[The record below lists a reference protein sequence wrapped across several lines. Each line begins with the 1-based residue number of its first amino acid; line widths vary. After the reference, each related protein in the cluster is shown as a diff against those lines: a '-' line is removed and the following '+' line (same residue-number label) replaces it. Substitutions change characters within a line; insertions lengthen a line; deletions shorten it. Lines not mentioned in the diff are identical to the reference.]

1 MSDREMIE
9 ETKKDVPDQMEP
21 VIPEIPAEKSG
32 KEPEVEAAEAAS
44 TEPEVEAAESASTEP
59 EVEAAEAASTEP
71 EVEAAES
78 ASTEPE
84 VEAAEAD
91 STEPEAKAA
100 EADSTELEAKAAD
113 ADGAEPEAKA
123 AEADIT
129 EPEAEAAEADST
141 EPEAKAAEADSA
153 ESETEGQR
161 SRSAGRRSGNR
172 REKQQPAR
180 PKKEHQASQRENI
193 LRLREIKKKKAAMP
207 YMKILAA
214 GGAAVAVVAVV
225 AVAGTVIGNHRDT
238 FSRGMKVETAAAS
251 LETTEAASES
261 TGERNIVLET
271 TLSAE
276 EIASKEY
283 EKTVQSIVDSYA
295 NLGIAEVSGYLNVRK
310 TPESFGEVIGK
321 LPKGG
326 ACEILDTST
335 DGWYKI
341 SSGGVTGYVSS
352 QYVYTG
358 DEAKKLAAENVAE
371 RAVIDADK
379 LNVRSEPKADANVV
393 EQVFKNERYDIRG
406 QQDGW
411 IQISSGYISADYVT
425 VKYALDEAI
434 KQDMRQTVLS
444 LYDNLGVSNVSNYLN
459 VRDNPDEKKGKIIAK
474 LPSNAGCDILDT
486 STSGWYKIRSGNIT
500 GYVKS
505 EYILTGQQAK
515 DKALQVAKLMAIS
528 NTDGVN
534 VRTEPNTNS
543 SIYTQI
549 SNSERFLVADQQDG
563 WVKIEIDDQDAYLSS
578 DYVDVKYGLEEA
590 IKYTPV
596 VEVADTSSKNDSK
609 NSSKNN
615 TKNNS
620 GKKNSGKKNSANDGA
635 AGSKSGSVSS
645 KRAQIANYAV
655 QFVGNRYVYGGTSL
669 TNGTDCSG
677 FTMSVMAKFGVSLPH
692 NSGAQSGSGKSI
704 TSSQMRPGD
713 LVFYS
718 GSGGINHVALYIGN
732 GQVCHAS
739 NARSGIKIST
749 WNYRTPAKI
758 VNVLGD

>member
-1 MSDREMIE
+1 MIE

-21 VIPEIPAEKSG
+21 AIPEIPAEKSE
-32 KEPEVEAAEAAS
+32 KEPEIEAAEADS
-44 TEPEVEAAESASTEP
+44 TEPEAKAAEADSTEP
-59 EVEAAEAASTEP
+59 ETKAADADGAEP
-71 EVEAAES
+71 EAK
-78 ASTEPE
+78 
-84 VEAAEAD
+84 AAEAD

-123 AEADIT
+123 AEADST

-225 AVAGTVIGNHRDT
+225 AVAGTVIGDHRDT

-444 LYDNLGVSNVSNYLN
+444 LYDNLGVSNVFNYLN

>member
-1 MSDREMIE
+1 MME
-9 ETKKDVPDQMEP
+9 ETKKEDPVSVENAAQEDQITEVPADETVGQNAEQPSGGNTAEQSPQMQ
-21 VIPEIPAEKSG
+21 
-32 KEPEVEAAEAAS
+32 
-44 TEPEVEAAESASTEP
+44 TESVPQ
-59 EVEAAEAASTEP
+59 
-71 EVEAAES
+71 
-78 ASTEPE
+78 
-84 VEAAEAD
+84 EAD
-91 STEPEAKAA
+91 QQPDDTAA
-100 EADSTELEAKAAD
+100 QGQE
-113 ADGAEPEAKA
+113 AEPENEKSETLGADQA
-123 AEADIT
+123 ETAEAEH
-129 EPEAEAAEADST
+129 EPVHRT
-141 EPEAKAAEADSA
+141 R
-153 ESETEGQR
+153 SERSSGTHR
-161 SRSAGRRSGNR
+161 SR
-172 REKQQPAR
+172 QPER
-180 PKKEHQASQRENI
+180 PKKDHQASQRDNI

-214 GGAAVAVVAVV
+214 GGTAVAIVAVV
-225 AVAGTVIGNHRDT
+225 AVAGTMIKNHTDA
-238 FSRGMKVETAAAS
+238 FGGIKVDTAAAS

-261 TGERNIVLET
+261 GEEKNIVLET

-276 EIASKEY
+276 EIESKEF

-310 TPESFGEVIGK
+310 TPESFGEVVGK

-335 DGWYKI
+335 EGWYKI

-379 LNVRSEPKADANVV
+379 LNVRSEPKADADVV
-393 EQVFKNERYDIRG
+393 DQVFKNERYDIKS

-411 IQISSGYISADYVT
+411 IQVSDGYISADYVT

-459 VRDNPDEKKGKIIAK
+459 VRDNPDETKGKIIAK

-486 STSGWYKIRSGNIT
+486 STAGWLKIRSGNIT

-596 VEVADTSSKNDSK
+596 VEVADTSNSKS
-609 NSSKNN
+609 N
-615 TKNNS
+615 TKNSTGKSSSSSKSS
-620 GKKNSGKKNSANDGA
+620 GKKSSANDGA

-692 NSGAQSGSGKSI
+692 NSGSQAGSGKSI

-739 NARSGIKIST
+739 NAKSGIKIST

>member
-1 MSDREMIE
+1 MSDREMME
-9 ETKKDVPDQMEP
+9 ETKKEDPVSVENAAQEDQITEVPADETVGQNAEQPSGGNTAEQSPQMQ
-21 VIPEIPAEKSG
+21 
-32 KEPEVEAAEAAS
+32 
-44 TEPEVEAAESASTEP
+44 TESVPQ
-59 EVEAAEAASTEP
+59 
-71 EVEAAES
+71 
-78 ASTEPE
+78 
-84 VEAAEAD
+84 EAD
-91 STEPEAKAA
+91 QQPDDTAA
-100 EADSTELEAKAAD
+100 QGQE
-113 ADGAEPEAKA
+113 AEPENEKSETLGADQA
-123 AEADIT
+123 ETAEAEH
-129 EPEAEAAEADST
+129 EPVHRT
-141 EPEAKAAEADSA
+141 R
-153 ESETEGQR
+153 SERSSGTHR
-161 SRSAGRRSGNR
+161 SR
-172 REKQQPAR
+172 QPER
-180 PKKEHQASQRENI
+180 PKKDHQASQRDNI

-214 GGAAVAVVAVV
+214 GGTAVAIVAVV
-225 AVAGTVIGNHRDT
+225 AVAGTMIKNHKDA
-238 FSRGMKVETAAAS
+238 FGGMKVETAAAS

-261 TGERNIVLET
+261 GEEKNIVLET

-276 EIASKEY
+276 EIESKEF

-310 TPESFGEVIGK
+310 TPESFGEVVGK

-335 DGWYKI
+335 EGWYKI

-379 LNVRSEPKADANVV
+379 LNVRSEPKADADVV
-393 EQVFKNERYDIRG
+393 DQVFKNERYDIKS

-411 IQISSGYISADYVT
+411 IQVSDGYISADYVT

-459 VRDNPDEKKGKIIAK
+459 VRDNPDETKGKIIAK

-486 STSGWYKIRSGNIT
+486 STAGWLKIRSGNIT

-596 VEVADTSSKNDSK
+596 VEVADTSNSKS
-609 NSSKNN
+609 N
-615 TKNNS
+615 TKNSTGKSSSSSKSS
-620 GKKNSGKKNSANDGA
+620 GKKSSANDGA

-692 NSGAQSGSGKSI
+692 NSGSQAGSGKSI

-739 NARSGIKIST
+739 NAKSGIKIST

>member
-1 MSDREMIE
+1 MME
-9 ETKKDVPDQMEP
+9 ETEKEDPVSVENAAQEDQITEVPADETVGQNAEQPSGGNTAEQSPQMQ
-21 VIPEIPAEKSG
+21 
-32 KEPEVEAAEAAS
+32 
-44 TEPEVEAAESASTEP
+44 TESVPQ
-59 EVEAAEAASTEP
+59 
-71 EVEAAES
+71 
-78 ASTEPE
+78 
-84 VEAAEAD
+84 EAD
-91 STEPEAKAA
+91 QQPDDTAA
-100 EADSTELEAKAAD
+100 QGQE
-113 ADGAEPEAKA
+113 AEPENEKSETLGADQA
-123 AEADIT
+123 ETAEAEH
-129 EPEAEAAEADST
+129 EPVHRT
-141 EPEAKAAEADSA
+141 R
-153 ESETEGQR
+153 SERSSGTHR
-161 SRSAGRRSGNR
+161 SR
-172 REKQQPAR
+172 QPER
-180 PKKEHQASQRENI
+180 PKKDHQASQRDNI

-214 GGAAVAVVAVV
+214 GGTAVAIVAVV
-225 AVAGTVIGNHRDT
+225 AVAGTMIKNHKDT
-238 FSRGMKVETAAAS
+238 FGGMKVETAAAS
-251 LETTEAASES
+251 LETTEAVSES
-261 TGERNIVLET
+261 GEEKNIVLET

-276 EIASKEY
+276 EIESKEF

-310 TPESFGEVIGK
+310 TPESFGEVVGK

-335 DGWYKI
+335 EGWYKI

-379 LNVRSEPKADANVV
+379 LNVRSEPKADADVV
-393 EQVFKNERYDIRG
+393 DQVFKNERYDIKS

-411 IQISSGYISADYVT
+411 IQISDGYISADYVT

-459 VRDNPDEKKGKIIAK
+459 VRDNPDETKGKIIAK

-486 STSGWYKIRSGNIT
+486 STAGWLKIRSGNIT

-596 VEVADTSSKNDSK
+596 VEVADTSNSKS
-609 NSSKNN
+609 N
-615 TKNNS
+615 TKNSTGKSSSSSKSS
-620 GKKNSGKKNSANDGA
+620 GKKSSANDGA

-677 FTMSVMAKFGVSLPH
+677 FTQSVLANFGISI
-692 NSGAQSGSGKSI
+692 SRTAASQSGGGTAVDMSNL
-704 TSSQMRPGD
+704 QPGD
-713 LVFYS
+713 LLFYDN
-718 GSGGINHVALYIGN
+718 GSGIGHVSMYIGN
-732 GQVCHAS
+732 GQVVHAS
-739 NARSGIKIST
+739 NEQTGIIVSSVDYRTACAARS
-749 WNYRTPAKI
+749 YF
-758 VNVLGD
+758 

>member
-1 MSDREMIE
+1 MIE

-21 VIPEIPAEKSG
+21 VILEIPAEKSE
-32 KEPEVEAAEAAS
+32 K
-44 TEPEVEAAESASTEP
+44 
-59 EVEAAEAASTEP
+59 
-71 EVEAAES
+71 
-78 ASTEPE
+78 EPE

-91 STEPEAKAA
+91 S
-100 EADSTELEAKAAD
+100 
-113 ADGAEPEAKA
+113 
-123 AEADIT
+123 T

-141 EPEAKAAEADSA
+141 EPEAKAAEAASA

-172 REKQQPAR
+172 REKQQPVR

-393 EQVFKNERYDIRG
+393 EQVFKNERYDIKG

>member
-1 MSDREMIE
+1 MSDREMME
-9 ETKKDVPDQMEP
+9 ETKKEDPVSVENAAQEDQITEVPADETVGQNAEQPSGGNTAEQSPQMQ
-21 VIPEIPAEKSG
+21 
-32 KEPEVEAAEAAS
+32 
-44 TEPEVEAAESASTEP
+44 TESVPQ
-59 EVEAAEAASTEP
+59 
-71 EVEAAES
+71 
-78 ASTEPE
+78 
-84 VEAAEAD
+84 EAD
-91 STEPEAKAA
+91 QQPDDTAA
-100 EADSTELEAKAAD
+100 QGQE
-113 ADGAEPEAKA
+113 AEPENEKSETLGADQA
-123 AEADIT
+123 ETAEAEH
-129 EPEAEAAEADST
+129 EPVHRT
-141 EPEAKAAEADSA
+141 R
-153 ESETEGQR
+153 SERSSGTHR
-161 SRSAGRRSGNR
+161 SR
-172 REKQQPAR
+172 QPER
-180 PKKEHQASQRENI
+180 PKKDHQASQRDNI

-214 GGAAVAVVAVV
+214 GGTAVAIVAVV
-225 AVAGTVIGNHRDT
+225 AVAGTMIKNHKDA
-238 FSRGMKVETAAAS
+238 FGGMKVETAAAS

-261 TGERNIVLET
+261 GEEKNIVLET

-276 EIASKEY
+276 EIESKEF

-310 TPESFGEVIGK
+310 TPESFGEVVGK

-335 DGWYKI
+335 EGWYKI

-379 LNVRSEPKADANVV
+379 LNVRSEPKADADVV
-393 EQVFKNERYDIRG
+393 DQIFKNERYDIKS

-411 IQISSGYISADYVT
+411 IQISDGYISADYVT

-459 VRDNPDEKKGKIIAK
+459 VRDNPDETKGKIIAK

-486 STSGWYKIRSGNIT
+486 STAGWLKIRSGNIN

-596 VEVADTSSKNDSK
+596 VEVADTSNSKS
-609 NSSKNN
+609 N
-615 TKNNS
+615 TKNSTGKSSSSSKSS
-620 GKKNSGKKNSANDGA
+620 GKKSSANDGA

-692 NSGAQSGSGKSI
+692 NSGSQAGSGKSI

-739 NARSGIKIST
+739 NAKSGIKIST

>member
-1 MSDREMIE
+1 MSDREMME
-9 ETKKDVPDQMEP
+9 ETKKEDPVSVENAAQEDQITEVPADETVGQNAEQPSGGNTAEQSPQMQTESVPQEADQQP
-21 VIPEIPAEKSG
+21 DDT
-32 KEPEVEAAEAAS
+32 AAQGQE
-44 TEPEVEAAESASTEP
+44 TEPENEKSETLGADQAET
-59 EVEAAEAASTEP
+59 AEAEHEP
-71 EVEAAES
+71 VHR
-78 ASTEPE
+78 TR
-84 VEAAEAD
+84 
-91 STEPEAKAA
+91 
-100 EADSTELEAKAAD
+100 
-113 ADGAEPEAKA
+113 
-123 AEADIT
+123 
-129 EPEAEAAEADST
+129 
-141 EPEAKAAEADSA
+141 
-153 ESETEGQR
+153 SERSLGTHR
-161 SRSAGRRSGNR
+161 SR
-172 REKQQPAR
+172 QPER
-180 PKKEHQASQRENI
+180 PKKDHQASQRDNI

-214 GGAAVAVVAVV
+214 GGTAVAIVAVV
-225 AVAGTVIGNHRDT
+225 AVAGTMIKNHKDA
-238 FSRGMKVETAAAS
+238 FGGMKVETAAAS

-261 TGERNIVLET
+261 GEEKNIVLET

-276 EIASKEY
+276 EIESKEF

-310 TPESFGEVIGK
+310 TPESFGEVVGK

-335 DGWYKI
+335 EGWYKI

-379 LNVRSEPKADANVV
+379 LNVRSEPKAEADVV
-393 EQVFKNERYDIRG
+393 DQVFKNERYDIKS

-411 IQISSGYISADYVT
+411 IQISDGYISADYVT

-459 VRDNPDEKKGKIIAK
+459 VRDNPDETKGKIIAK

-486 STSGWYKIRSGNIT
+486 STAGWLKIRSGNIT

-596 VEVADTSSKNDSK
+596 VEVADTSNSKS
-609 NSSKNN
+609 N
-615 TKNNS
+615 TKNS
-620 GKKNSGKKNSANDGA
+620 TGKSSSSSKNSGKKSSANDGA

-739 NARSGIKIST
+739 NAKSGIKIST

>member
-1 MSDREMIE
+1 MIE

-21 VIPEIPAEKSG
+21 VIPEIPAEKSE

-44 TEPEVEAAESASTEP
+44 TES
-59 EVEAAEAASTEP
+59 
-71 EVEAAES
+71 
-78 ASTEPE
+78 
-84 VEAAEAD
+84 
-91 STEPEAKAA
+91 
-100 EADSTELEAKAAD
+100 
-113 ADGAEPEAKA
+113 
-123 AEADIT
+123 
-129 EPEAEAAEADST
+129 
-141 EPEAKAAEADSA
+141 EAKAAEADSA

-172 REKQQPAR
+172 REKQQPVR

-207 YMKILAA
+207 YMKILTA

-393 EQVFKNERYDIRG
+393 EQVFKNERYDIKG

-615 TKNNS
+615 
-620 GKKNSGKKNSANDGA
+620 SGKKNSANDGA

-692 NSGAQSGSGKSI
+692 NSGAQSGCGKSI

>member
-1 MSDREMIE
+1 MSDREMME
-9 ETKKDVPDQMEP
+9 ETKKEDPVSVENAAQEDQITEVPADETVGQNAEQPSGGNTAEQSPQMQ
-21 VIPEIPAEKSG
+21 
-32 KEPEVEAAEAAS
+32 
-44 TEPEVEAAESASTEP
+44 TESVPQ
-59 EVEAAEAASTEP
+59 
-71 EVEAAES
+71 
-78 ASTEPE
+78 
-84 VEAAEAD
+84 EAD
-91 STEPEAKAA
+91 QQPDDTAA
-100 EADSTELEAKAAD
+100 QGQE
-113 ADGAEPEAKA
+113 AEPENEKSETLGADQA
-123 AEADIT
+123 ETAEAEH
-129 EPEAEAAEADST
+129 EPVHRT
-141 EPEAKAAEADSA
+141 R
-153 ESETEGQR
+153 SERSSGTHR
-161 SRSAGRRSGNR
+161 SR
-172 REKQQPAR
+172 QPER
-180 PKKEHQASQRENI
+180 PKKDHQASQRDNI

-214 GGAAVAVVAVV
+214 GGTAVAIVAVVT
-225 AVAGTVIGNHRDT
+225 VAGTMIKNHKDA
-238 FSRGMKVETAAAS
+238 FGGMKVETAAAS

-261 TGERNIVLET
+261 GEEKNIVLET

-276 EIASKEY
+276 EIESKEF

-310 TPESFGEVIGK
+310 TPESFGEVVGK
-321 LPKGG
+321 LPKGS

-335 DGWYKI
+335 EGWYKI

-379 LNVRSEPKADANVV
+379 LNVRSEPKADADVV
-393 EQVFKNERYDIRG
+393 DQVFKNERYDIKS

-411 IQISSGYISADYVT
+411 IQISDGYISADYVT

-459 VRDNPDEKKGKIIAK
+459 VRDNPDETKGKIIAK

-486 STSGWYKIRSGNIT
+486 STAGWLKIRSGNIT

-596 VEVADTSSKNDSK
+596 VEVADTSNSKS
-609 NSSKNN
+609 N
-615 TKNNS
+615 TKNSTGKSSPSSKSS
-620 GKKNSGKKNSANDGA
+620 GKKSSANDGA

-692 NSGAQSGSGKSI
+692 NSGSQAGSGKSI

-739 NARSGIKIST
+739 NAKSGIKIST

>member
-21 VIPEIPAEKSG
+21 AIPEIPAEKSE
-32 KEPEVEAAEAAS
+32 KEPEIEAAEADS
-44 TEPEVEAAESASTEP
+44 TEPEAKAAEADSTEP
-59 EVEAAEAASTEP
+59 ETKAADADGAEP
-71 EVEAAES
+71 EAK
-78 ASTEPE
+78 
-84 VEAAEAD
+84 AAEAD

-153 ESETEGQR
+153 ESETEEQR
-161 SRSAGRRSGNR
+161 SRSAGRRFGNR
-172 REKQQPAR
+172 REKQQPVR

-193 LRLREIKKKKAAMP
+193 LRLCEIKKKKAAMP

-321 LPKGG
+321 LPKSG

>member
-1 MSDREMIE
+1 MIE

-21 VIPEIPAEKSG
+21 AIPEIPAEKSE
-32 KEPEVEAAEAAS
+32 KEPEIEAAEADS
-44 TEPEVEAAESASTEP
+44 TEPEAKAAEADSTEP
-59 EVEAAEAASTEP
+59 ETKAADADGAEP
-71 EVEAAES
+71 EAK
-78 ASTEPE
+78 
-84 VEAAEAD
+84 AAEAD

-123 AEADIT
+123 AEADNT

-172 REKQQPAR
+172 REKQQPVR

-207 YMKILAA
+207 YMKILTA

-393 EQVFKNERYDIRG
+393 EQVFKNERYDIKG

-615 TKNNS
+615 
-620 GKKNSGKKNSANDGA
+620 SGKKNSANDGA

-692 NSGAQSGSGKSI
+692 NSGAQSGCGKSI

>member
-1 MSDREMIE
+1 MSDREMME
-9 ETKKDVPDQMEP
+9 ETKKEDPVSVENAAQEDQITEVPADETVGQNAEQPSGGNTAEQSPQMQ
-21 VIPEIPAEKSG
+21 
-32 KEPEVEAAEAAS
+32 
-44 TEPEVEAAESASTEP
+44 TESVPQ
-59 EVEAAEAASTEP
+59 
-71 EVEAAES
+71 
-78 ASTEPE
+78 
-84 VEAAEAD
+84 EAD
-91 STEPEAKAA
+91 QQPDDTAA
-100 EADSTELEAKAAD
+100 QGQE
-113 ADGAEPEAKA
+113 AEPENEKSETLGADQA
-123 AEADIT
+123 ETAEAEH
-129 EPEAEAAEADST
+129 EPVHRT
-141 EPEAKAAEADSA
+141 R
-153 ESETEGQR
+153 SERSSGTHR
-161 SRSAGRRSGNR
+161 SR
-172 REKQQPAR
+172 QPER
-180 PKKEHQASQRENI
+180 PKKDHQASQRDNI

-214 GGAAVAVVAVV
+214 GGTAVAIVAVV
-225 AVAGTVIGNHRDT
+225 AVAGTMIKNHKDA
-238 FSRGMKVETAAAS
+238 FGGMKVETAAAS

-261 TGERNIVLET
+261 GEEKNIVLET

-276 EIASKEY
+276 EIESKEF

-310 TPESFGEVIGK
+310 TPESFGEVVGK

-335 DGWYKI
+335 EGWYKI

-379 LNVRSEPKADANVV
+379 LNVRSEPKADADVV
-393 EQVFKNERYDIRG
+393 DQIFKNERYDIKS

-411 IQISSGYISADYVT
+411 IQISDGYISADYVT

-459 VRDNPDEKKGKIIAK
+459 VRDNPDETKGKIIAK

-486 STSGWYKIRSGNIT
+486 STAGWLKIRSGNIT

-609 NSSKNN
+609 NSSKNSS
-615 TKNNS
+615 KN
-620 GKKNSGKKNSANDGA
+620 NSGKKNSANDGA

-692 NSGAQSGSGKSI
+692 NSGSQAGSGKSI

-739 NARSGIKIST
+739 NAKSGIKIST

>member
-1 MSDREMIE
+1 MME
-9 ETKKDVPDQMEP
+9 ETKKEDPVSVENVAQEDQITEVPADETVGQNAEQPSGGNTAEQSPQMQTESVPQEADQQP
-21 VIPEIPAEKSG
+21 DDT
-32 KEPEVEAAEAAS
+32 AAQGQE
-44 TEPEVEAAESASTEP
+44 TEPENEKSETLGADQAET
-59 EVEAAEAASTEP
+59 AEAEHEP
-71 EVEAAES
+71 VHR
-78 ASTEPE
+78 TR
-84 VEAAEAD
+84 
-91 STEPEAKAA
+91 
-100 EADSTELEAKAAD
+100 
-113 ADGAEPEAKA
+113 
-123 AEADIT
+123 
-129 EPEAEAAEADST
+129 
-141 EPEAKAAEADSA
+141 
-153 ESETEGQR
+153 SERSSGTHR
-161 SRSAGRRSGNR
+161 SR
-172 REKQQPAR
+172 QPER
-180 PKKEHQASQRENI
+180 PKKDHQASQRDNI

-214 GGAAVAVVAVV
+214 GGTAVAIVAVV
-225 AVAGTVIGNHRDT
+225 AVAGTMIKNHKDA
-238 FSRGMKVETAAAS
+238 FGGMKVETAAAS

-261 TGERNIVLET
+261 GEEKNIVLET

-276 EIASKEY
+276 EIESKEF

-310 TPESFGEVIGK
+310 TPESFGEVVGK

-335 DGWYKI
+335 EGWYKI

-379 LNVRSEPKADANVV
+379 LNVRSEPKADADVV
-393 EQVFKNERYDIRG
+393 DQVSKNERYDIKS

-411 IQISSGYISADYVT
+411 IQISDGYISADYVT

-459 VRDNPDEKKGKIIAK
+459 VRDNPDETKGKIIAK

-486 STSGWYKIRSGNIT
+486 STAGWLKIRSGNIT

-596 VEVADTSSKNDSK
+596 VEVADTSNSKS
-609 NSSKNN
+609 N
-615 TKNNS
+615 TKNSTGKSSSSSKSS
-620 GKKNSGKKNSANDGA
+620 GKKSSANDGA

-692 NSGAQSGSGKSI
+692 NSGSQAGSGKSI

-739 NARSGIKIST
+739 NAKSGIKIST

>member
-1 MSDREMIE
+1 MME
-9 ETKKDVPDQMEP
+9 ETKKEDPVSVENAAQEDQITEVPADETVGQNAEQPSGGNTAEQSPQMQTESVPQEADQQP
-21 VIPEIPAEKSG
+21 DDT
-32 KEPEVEAAEAAS
+32 AAQGQE
-44 TEPEVEAAESASTEP
+44 TEPENEKSETLGADQAET
-59 EVEAAEAASTEP
+59 AEAEHEP
-71 EVEAAES
+71 VHR
-78 ASTEPE
+78 
-84 VEAAEAD
+84 
-91 STEPEAKAA
+91 
-100 EADSTELEAKAAD
+100 
-113 ADGAEPEAKA
+113 
-123 AEADIT
+123 IR
-129 EPEAEAAEADST
+129 
-141 EPEAKAAEADSA
+141 
-153 ESETEGQR
+153 SERSSGTHR
-161 SRSAGRRSGNR
+161 SR
-172 REKQQPAR
+172 QPER
-180 PKKEHQASQRENI
+180 PKKDHQASQRDNI

-214 GGAAVAVVAVV
+214 GGTAVAIVAVV
-225 AVAGTVIGNHRDT
+225 AVAGTMIKNHKDA
-238 FSRGMKVETAAAS
+238 FGGMKVETAAAS

-261 TGERNIVLET
+261 GEEKNIVLET

-276 EIASKEY
+276 EIESKEF

-310 TPESFGEVIGK
+310 TPESFGEVVGK

-335 DGWYKI
+335 EGWYKI

-371 RAVIDADK
+371 RAVVDADK
-379 LNVRSEPKADANVV
+379 LNVRSEPKADADVV
-393 EQVFKNERYDIRG
+393 DQVFKNERYDIKS

-411 IQISSGYISADYVT
+411 IQISDGYISADYVT

-459 VRDNPDEKKGKIIAK
+459 VRDNPDETKGKIIAK

-486 STSGWYKIRSGNIT
+486 STAGWLKIRSGNIT

-596 VEVADTSSKNDSK
+596 VEVADTSNSKS
-609 NSSKNN
+609 N
-615 TKNNS
+615 TKNSTGKSSSSSKSS
-620 GKKNSGKKNSANDGA
+620 GKKSSANDGA

-692 NSGAQSGSGKSI
+692 NSGSQAGSGKSI

-739 NARSGIKIST
+739 NAKSGIKIST

>member
-1 MSDREMIE
+1 MME
-9 ETKKDVPDQMEP
+9 ETKKEDPVSVENAAQEDQMTE
-21 VIPEIPAEKSG
+21 VPADETVGQNAEQPSG
-32 KEPEVEAAEAAS
+32 GNTAEQS
-44 TEPEVEAAESASTEP
+44 PQMQTESVPQ
-59 EVEAAEAASTEP
+59 
-71 EVEAAES
+71 
-78 ASTEPE
+78 
-84 VEAAEAD
+84 EAD
-91 STEPEAKAA
+91 QQPDDTAA
-100 EADSTELEAKAAD
+100 QGQE
-113 ADGAEPEAKA
+113 AEPENEKSETLGADQA
-123 AEADIT
+123 ETAEAEH
-129 EPEAEAAEADST
+129 EPVHRT
-141 EPEAKAAEADSA
+141 R
-153 ESETEGQR
+153 SERSSGTHR
-161 SRSAGRRSGNR
+161 SR
-172 REKQQPAR
+172 QPER
-180 PKKEHQASQRENI
+180 PKKDHQASQRDNI

-214 GGAAVAVVAVV
+214 GGTAVAIVAVV
-225 AVAGTVIGNHRDT
+225 AVAGTMIKNHKDA
-238 FSRGMKVETAAAS
+238 FGGMKVETAAAS

-261 TGERNIVLET
+261 GEEKNIVLET

-276 EIASKEY
+276 EIESKEF

-310 TPESFGEVIGK
+310 TPESFGEVVGK

-335 DGWYKI
+335 EGWYKI

-379 LNVRSEPKADANVV
+379 LNVRSEPKADADVV
-393 EQVFKNERYDIRG
+393 DQVFKNERYDIKS

-411 IQISSGYISADYVT
+411 IQVSDGYISADYVT

-459 VRDNPDEKKGKIIAK
+459 VRDNPDETKGKIIAK

-486 STSGWYKIRSGNIT
+486 STAGWLKIRSGNIT

-596 VEVADTSSKNDSK
+596 VEVADTSNSKS
-609 NSSKNN
+609 N
-615 TKNNS
+615 TKNSTGKSSSSSKSS
-620 GKKNSGKKNSANDGA
+620 GKKSSANDGA

-692 NSGAQSGSGKSI
+692 NSGSQAGSGKSI

-739 NARSGIKIST
+739 NAKSGIKIST

>member
-1 MSDREMIE
+1 MSDREMME
-9 ETKKDVPDQMEP
+9 ETKKEDPVSVENAAQEDQITEVPADETVGQNAEQPSGGNTAEQSPQMQTESVPQEADQQP
-21 VIPEIPAEKSG
+21 DDT
-32 KEPEVEAAEAAS
+32 AAQGQE
-44 TEPEVEAAESASTEP
+44 TEPENEKSETLGADQAET
-59 EVEAAEAASTEP
+59 AEAEHEP
-71 EVEAAES
+71 VHR
-78 ASTEPE
+78 
-84 VEAAEAD
+84 
-91 STEPEAKAA
+91 
-100 EADSTELEAKAAD
+100 
-113 ADGAEPEAKA
+113 
-123 AEADIT
+123 IR
-129 EPEAEAAEADST
+129 
-141 EPEAKAAEADSA
+141 
-153 ESETEGQR
+153 SERSSGTHR
-161 SRSAGRRSGNR
+161 SR
-172 REKQQPAR
+172 QPER
-180 PKKEHQASQRENI
+180 PKKDHQASQRDNI

-214 GGAAVAVVAVV
+214 GGTAVAIVAVV
-225 AVAGTVIGNHRDT
+225 AVAGTMIKNHKDA
-238 FSRGMKVETAAAS
+238 FGGMKVETAAAS

-261 TGERNIVLET
+261 GEEKNIVLET

-276 EIASKEY
+276 EIESKEF

-310 TPESFGEVIGK
+310 TPESFGEVVGK

-335 DGWYKI
+335 EGWYKI

-371 RAVIDADK
+371 RAVVDADK
-379 LNVRSEPKADANVV
+379 LNVRSEPKADADVV
-393 EQVFKNERYDIRG
+393 DQVFKNERYDIKS

-411 IQISSGYISADYVT
+411 IQISDGYISADYVT

-459 VRDNPDEKKGKIIAK
+459 VRDNPDETKGKIIAK

-486 STSGWYKIRSGNIT
+486 STAGWLKIRSGNIT

-596 VEVADTSSKNDSK
+596 VEVADTSNSKS
-609 NSSKNN
+609 N
-615 TKNNS
+615 TKNSTGKSSSSSKSS
-620 GKKNSGKKNSANDGA
+620 GKKSSANDGA

-692 NSGAQSGSGKSI
+692 NSGSQAGSGKSI

-713 LVFYS
+713 RVFYS

-739 NARSGIKIST
+739 NAKSGIKIST

>member
-1 MSDREMIE
+1 MSDREMME
-9 ETKKDVPDQMEP
+9 ETKKEDPVSVENAAQEDQMTE
-21 VIPEIPAEKSG
+21 VPADETVGQNAEQPSG
-32 KEPEVEAAEAAS
+32 GNTAEQS
-44 TEPEVEAAESASTEP
+44 PQMQTESVPQ
-59 EVEAAEAASTEP
+59 
-71 EVEAAES
+71 
-78 ASTEPE
+78 
-84 VEAAEAD
+84 EAD
-91 STEPEAKAA
+91 QQPDDTAA
-100 EADSTELEAKAAD
+100 QGQE
-113 ADGAEPEAKA
+113 AEPENEKSETLGADQA
-123 AEADIT
+123 ETAEAEH
-129 EPEAEAAEADST
+129 EPVHRT
-141 EPEAKAAEADSA
+141 R
-153 ESETEGQR
+153 SERSSGTHR
-161 SRSAGRRSGNR
+161 SR
-172 REKQQPAR
+172 QPER
-180 PKKEHQASQRENI
+180 PKKDHQASQRDNI

-214 GGAAVAVVAVV
+214 GGTAVAIVAVV
-225 AVAGTVIGNHRDT
+225 AVAGTMIKNHKDA
-238 FSRGMKVETAAAS
+238 FGGMKVETAAAS

-261 TGERNIVLET
+261 GEEKNIVLET

-276 EIASKEY
+276 EIESKEF

-295 NLGIAEVSGYLNVRK
+295 NLGIGEVSGYLNVRK
-310 TPESFGEVIGK
+310 TPESFGEVVGK

-335 DGWYKI
+335 EGWYKI

-379 LNVRSEPKADANVV
+379 LNVRSEPKADADVV
-393 EQVFKNERYDIRG
+393 DQIFKNERYDIKS

-411 IQISSGYISADYVT
+411 IQISDGYISADYVT

-459 VRDNPDEKKGKIIAK
+459 VRDNPDETKGKIIAK

-486 STSGWYKIRSGNIT
+486 STAGWLKIRSGNIT

-596 VEVADTSSKNDSK
+596 VEVADTSNSKS
-609 NSSKNN
+609 N
-615 TKNNS
+615 TKNSTGKSSSSSKSS
-620 GKKNSGKKNSANDGA
+620 GKKSSANDGA

-692 NSGAQSGSGKSI
+692 NSGSQAGSGKSI

-739 NARSGIKIST
+739 NAKSGIKIST

>member
-1 MSDREMIE
+1 MME
-9 ETKKDVPDQMEP
+9 ETKKEDPVSVENAAQEDQITEVPADETVGQNAEQPSGGNTAEQSPQMQ
-21 VIPEIPAEKSG
+21 
-32 KEPEVEAAEAAS
+32 
-44 TEPEVEAAESASTEP
+44 TESVPQ
-59 EVEAAEAASTEP
+59 
-71 EVEAAES
+71 
-78 ASTEPE
+78 
-84 VEAAEAD
+84 EAD
-91 STEPEAKAA
+91 QQPDDTAA
-100 EADSTELEAKAAD
+100 QGQE
-113 ADGAEPEAKA
+113 AEPENEKSETLGADQA
-123 AEADIT
+123 ETAEAEH
-129 EPEAEAAEADST
+129 EPVHRT
-141 EPEAKAAEADSA
+141 R
-153 ESETEGQR
+153 SERSSGTHR
-161 SRSAGRRSGNR
+161 SR
-172 REKQQPAR
+172 QPER
-180 PKKEHQASQRENI
+180 PKKDHQASQRDNI

-214 GGAAVAVVAVV
+214 GGTAVAIVAVV
-225 AVAGTVIGNHRDT
+225 AVAGTMIKNHKDA
-238 FSRGMKVETAAAS
+238 FGGMKVETAAAS

-261 TGERNIVLET
+261 GEEKNIVLET

-276 EIASKEY
+276 EIESKEF

-310 TPESFGEVIGK
+310 TPESFGEVVGK

-335 DGWYKI
+335 EGWYKI

-379 LNVRSEPKADANVV
+379 LNVRSEPKADADVV
-393 EQVFKNERYDIRG
+393 DQVFKNERYDIKS

-411 IQISSGYISADYVT
+411 IQISDGYISADYVT

-459 VRDNPDEKKGKIIAK
+459 VRDNPDETKGKIIAK

-486 STSGWYKIRSGNIT
+486 STAGWLKIRSGNIT

-596 VEVADTSSKNDSK
+596 VEVADTSNSKS
-609 NSSKNN
+609 N
-615 TKNNS
+615 TKNSTGKSSSSSKSS
-620 GKKNSGKKNSANDGA
+620 GKKSSANDGA

-692 NSGAQSGSGKSI
+692 NSGSQAGSGKSI

-739 NARSGIKIST
+739 NAKSGIKIST

>member
-1 MSDREMIE
+1 MME
-9 ETKKDVPDQMEP
+9 ETEKEDPVSVENAAQEDQITEVPADETVGQNTEQPSGGNTAEQSPQMQTESVPQEADQQP
-21 VIPEIPAEKSG
+21 DDT
-32 KEPEVEAAEAAS
+32 AAQGQE
-44 TEPEVEAAESASTEP
+44 TEPENEKSETLGADQAET
-59 EVEAAEAASTEP
+59 AEAEHEP
-71 EVEAAES
+71 VHR
-78 ASTEPE
+78 TR
-84 VEAAEAD
+84 
-91 STEPEAKAA
+91 
-100 EADSTELEAKAAD
+100 
-113 ADGAEPEAKA
+113 
-123 AEADIT
+123 
-129 EPEAEAAEADST
+129 
-141 EPEAKAAEADSA
+141 
-153 ESETEGQR
+153 SERSSGTHR
-161 SRSAGRRSGNR
+161 SR
-172 REKQQPAR
+172 QPER
-180 PKKEHQASQRENI
+180 PKKDHQASQRDNI

-214 GGAAVAVVAVV
+214 GGTAVAIVAVV
-225 AVAGTVIGNHRDT
+225 AVAGTMIKNHKGT
-238 FSRGMKVETAAAS
+238 FGGMKVETAAAS

-261 TGERNIVLET
+261 GEEKNIVLET

-276 EIASKEY
+276 EIESKEF

-310 TPESFGEVIGK
+310 TPESFGEVVGK

-335 DGWYKI
+335 EGWYKI

-379 LNVRSEPKADANVV
+379 LNVRSEPKADADVV
-393 EQVFKNERYDIRG
+393 DQVFKNERHDIKS

-411 IQISSGYISADYVT
+411 IQISDGYISADYVT

-459 VRDNPDEKKGKIIAK
+459 VRDNPDETKGKIIAK

-486 STSGWYKIRSGNIT
+486 STAGWLKIRSGNIT

-596 VEVADTSSKNDSK
+596 VEVADTSNSKS
-609 NSSKNN
+609 N
-615 TKNNS
+615 TKNSTGKSSSSSKSS
-620 GKKNSGKKNSANDGA
+620 GKKSSANDGA

-739 NARSGIKIST
+739 NAKSGIKIST

>member
-21 VIPEIPAEKSG
+21 VIPEIPAEKSE
-32 KEPEVEAAEAAS
+32 K
-44 TEPEVEAAESASTEP
+44 EPEVEAAESASTEP

-71 EVEAAES
+71 E
-78 ASTEPE
+78 T
-84 VEAAEAD
+84 
-91 STEPEAKAA
+91 
-100 EADSTELEAKAAD
+100 KAAD

-123 AEADIT
+123 AEAANT
-129 EPEAEAAEADST
+129 EPEAEAAEADSAEPEAKAAEADIT
-141 EPEAKAAEADSA
+141 EPEAKAAEADSTEPEAKTAEADSA
-153 ESETEGQR
+153 ESETEEQR
-161 SRSAGRRSGNR
+161 SRSAGRRFGNR
-172 REKQQPAR
+172 REKQQPVR

-393 EQVFKNERYDIRG
+393 EQAFKNERYDIRG

-615 TKNNS
+615 
-620 GKKNSGKKNSANDGA
+620 SGKKNSANDGA

>member
-1 MSDREMIE
+1 MME
-9 ETKKDVPDQMEP
+9 ETKKEDPVSVENAAQEDQITEVPADETVGQNAEQPSGGNTAEQSPQMQTESVPQEADQQPDDTAAQGQEADPENEKSETLGADQAETAEAEHEP
-21 VIPEIPAEKSG
+21 VHRTRSERSSGTHRNRQPE
-32 KEPEVEAAEAAS
+32 
-44 TEPEVEAAESASTEP
+44 
-59 EVEAAEAASTEP
+59 
-71 EVEAAES
+71 
-78 ASTEPE
+78 
-84 VEAAEAD
+84 
-91 STEPEAKAA
+91 
-100 EADSTELEAKAAD
+100 
-113 ADGAEPEAKA
+113 
-123 AEADIT
+123 
-129 EPEAEAAEADST
+129 
-141 EPEAKAAEADSA
+141 
-153 ESETEGQR
+153 
-161 SRSAGRRSGNR
+161 
-172 REKQQPAR
+172 R
-180 PKKEHQASQRENI
+180 PKKDHQASQRDNI

-214 GGAAVAVVAVV
+214 GGTAVAIVAVV
-225 AVAGTVIGNHRDT
+225 AVAGTMIKNHKGT
-238 FSRGMKVETAAAS
+238 FGGMKVETAAAS

-261 TGERNIVLET
+261 GEEKNIVLET

-276 EIASKEY
+276 EIESKEF

-310 TPESFGEVIGK
+310 TPESFGEVVGK

-335 DGWYKI
+335 EGWYKI

-379 LNVRSEPKADANVV
+379 LNVRSEPKADADVV
-393 EQVFKNERYDIRG
+393 DQVFKNERYDIKS

-411 IQISSGYISADYVT
+411 IQISDGYISADYVT

-459 VRDNPDEKKGKIIAK
+459 VRDNPDETKGKIIAK

-486 STSGWYKIRSGNIT
+486 STAGWLKIRSGNIT

-596 VEVADTSSKNDSK
+596 VEVADTSNSKS
-609 NSSKNN
+609 N
-615 TKNNS
+615 TKNSTGKSSSSSKSS
-620 GKKNSGKKNSANDGA
+620 GKKSSANDGA

-739 NARSGIKIST
+739 NAKSGIKIST

>member
-1 MSDREMIE
+1 MME
-9 ETKKDVPDQMEP
+9 ETKKEDPVSVENAAQEDQITEVPADETVGQNAEQPSGGNTAEQSPQMQ
-21 VIPEIPAEKSG
+21 
-32 KEPEVEAAEAAS
+32 
-44 TEPEVEAAESASTEP
+44 TESVPQ
-59 EVEAAEAASTEP
+59 
-71 EVEAAES
+71 
-78 ASTEPE
+78 
-84 VEAAEAD
+84 EAD
-91 STEPEAKAA
+91 QQPDDTAA
-100 EADSTELEAKAAD
+100 QGQE
-113 ADGAEPEAKA
+113 AEPENEKSETLGADQA
-123 AEADIT
+123 ETAEAEH
-129 EPEAEAAEADST
+129 EPVHRT
-141 EPEAKAAEADSA
+141 R
-153 ESETEGQR
+153 SERSSGTHR
-161 SRSAGRRSGNR
+161 SR
-172 REKQQPAR
+172 QPER
-180 PKKEHQASQRENI
+180 PKKDHQASQRDNI

-214 GGAAVAVVAVV
+214 GGTAVAIVAVV
-225 AVAGTVIGNHRDT
+225 AVAGTMIKNHKDA
-238 FSRGMKVETAAAS
+238 FGGMKVETAAAS

-261 TGERNIVLET
+261 GEEKNIVLET

-276 EIASKEY
+276 EIESKEF

-310 TPESFGEVIGK
+310 TPESFGEVVGK

-326 ACEILDTST
+326 VCEILDTST
-335 DGWYKI
+335 EGWYKI

-379 LNVRSEPKADANVV
+379 LNVRSEPKADADVV
-393 EQVFKNERYDIRG
+393 DQVFKNERYDIKS

-411 IQISSGYISADYVT
+411 IQVSDGYISADYVT

-459 VRDNPDEKKGKIIAK
+459 VRDNPDETKGKIIAK

-486 STSGWYKIRSGNIT
+486 STAGWLKIRSGNIT

-596 VEVADTSSKNDSK
+596 VEVADTSNSKS
-609 NSSKNN
+609 N
-615 TKNNS
+615 TKNSTGKSSSSSKSS
-620 GKKNSGKKNSANDGA
+620 GKKSSANDGA

-692 NSGAQSGSGKSI
+692 NSGSQAGSGKSI

-739 NARSGIKIST
+739 NAKSGIKIST

>member
-1 MSDREMIE
+1 MIE

-32 KEPEVEAAEAAS
+32 KEPEARAAEADITEPEAKAAEADS
-44 TEPEVEAAESASTEP
+44 TEPETKAADADGAEP
-59 EVEAAEAASTEP
+59 EAK
-71 EVEAAES
+71 
-78 ASTEPE
+78 
-84 VEAAEAD
+84 AAEAD

-172 REKQQPAR
+172 REKQQPVR

-207 YMKILAA
+207 YMKILTA

-393 EQVFKNERYDIRG
+393 EQVFKNERYDIKG

-615 TKNNS
+615 
-620 GKKNSGKKNSANDGA
+620 SGKKNSANDGA

-692 NSGAQSGSGKSI
+692 NSGAQSGCGKSI

>member
-9 ETKKDVPDQMEP
+9 ETKKGDPAETMAT
-21 VIPEIPAEKSG
+21 EIPAAETAAEKTEPVTD
-32 KEPEVEAAEAAS
+32 KTAEQKLEEAADEAAVREPEQPVSGAAVQELQPES
-44 TEPEVEAAESASTEP
+44 GDQEPGFE
-59 EVEAAEAASTEP
+59 
-71 EVEAAES
+71 
-78 ASTEPE
+78 
-84 VEAAEAD
+84 
-91 STEPEAKAA
+91 
-100 EADSTELEAKAAD
+100 
-113 ADGAEPEAKA
+113 
-123 AEADIT
+123 
-129 EPEAEAAEADST
+129 
-141 EPEAKAAEADSA
+141 SA
-153 ESETEGQR
+153 ESENAEPSAEAEAELNAEEQNQDLGREEVHR
-161 SRSAGRRSGNR
+161 SRSARRSSANH
-172 REKQQPAR
+172 REKQQSER
-180 PKKEHQASQRENI
+180 SKRDRQASQRENI

-207 YMKILAA
+207 YMKILMA

-225 AVAGTVIGNHRDT
+225 AVAGTVIGSHKDT

-261 TGERNIVLET
+261 AEERNIVLET

-283 EKTVQSIVDSYA
+283 DKTVQSIVDSYA

-310 TPESFGEVIGK
+310 TPESFGEVVGK

-379 LNVRSEPKADANVV
+379 LNVRSEPKADADVV
-393 EQVFKNERYDIRG
+393 DQVFKNERYDIKG
-406 QQDGW
+406 EQDGW
-411 IQISSGYISADYVT
+411 IQISDGYISSDYVT

-474 LPSNAGCDILDT
+474 LPSNAGCDILDS
-486 STSGWYKIRSGNIT
+486 STSGWLKIRSGNIT

-596 VEVADTSSKNDSK
+596 VEVADNSSSSK
-609 NSSKNN
+609 NSSKN
-615 TKNNS
+615 TTGKNSSSSKTS
-620 GKKNSGKKNSANDGA
+620 GKSSANDGA

-692 NSGAQSGSGKSI
+692 NSGSQAGCGKSI

-739 NARSGIKIST
+739 NAKSGIKIST

>member
-21 VIPEIPAEKSG
+21 AIPEIPAEKSE
-32 KEPEVEAAEAAS
+32 KEPEIEAAEADS
-44 TEPEVEAAESASTEP
+44 TEPEAKAAEADSTEP
-59 EVEAAEAASTEP
+59 ETKAADADGAEP
-71 EVEAAES
+71 EAK
-78 ASTEPE
+78 
-84 VEAAEAD
+84 AAEAD

-123 AEADIT
+123 AEADST
-129 EPEAEAAEADST
+129 EPEAEAAEADNTEPEAKAAEADST

-172 REKQQPAR
+172 REKQQPVC

-393 EQVFKNERYDIRG
+393 EQVFKNERYDIKG

-620 GKKNSGKKNSANDGA
+620 GKKNSANDGA

>member
-1 MSDREMIE
+1 MSDREMME
-9 ETKKDVPDQMEP
+9 ETKKEDPVSVENAAQEDQITEVPADETVGQNAEQPSGGNTAEQSPQMQTESVPQEADQQP
-21 VIPEIPAEKSG
+21 DDT
-32 KEPEVEAAEAAS
+32 AAQGQE
-44 TEPEVEAAESASTEP
+44 TEPENEKSETLGADQAET
-59 EVEAAEAASTEP
+59 AEAEHEP
-71 EVEAAES
+71 VHR
-78 ASTEPE
+78 TR
-84 VEAAEAD
+84 
-91 STEPEAKAA
+91 
-100 EADSTELEAKAAD
+100 
-113 ADGAEPEAKA
+113 
-123 AEADIT
+123 
-129 EPEAEAAEADST
+129 
-141 EPEAKAAEADSA
+141 
-153 ESETEGQR
+153 SERSLGTHR
-161 SRSAGRRSGNR
+161 SR
-172 REKQQPAR
+172 QPER
-180 PKKEHQASQRENI
+180 PKKDHQASQRDNI

-214 GGAAVAVVAVV
+214 GGTAVAIVAVV
-225 AVAGTVIGNHRDT
+225 AVAGTMIKNHKDA
-238 FSRGMKVETAAAS
+238 FGGMKVETAAAS

-261 TGERNIVLET
+261 GEEKNIVLET

-276 EIASKEY
+276 EIESKEF

-310 TPESFGEVIGK
+310 TPESFGEVVGK

-335 DGWYKI
+335 EGWYKI

-379 LNVRSEPKADANVV
+379 LNVRSEPKADADVV
-393 EQVFKNERYDIRG
+393 DQVFKNERYDIKS

-411 IQISSGYISADYVT
+411 IQISDGYISADYVT

-459 VRDNPDEKKGKIIAK
+459 VRDNPDETKGKIIAK

-486 STSGWYKIRSGNIT
+486 STAGWLKIRSGNIT

-596 VEVADTSSKNDSK
+596 VEVADTSNSKS
-609 NSSKNN
+609 N
-615 TKNNS
+615 TKNSTGKSSSSSKSS
-620 GKKNSGKKNSANDGA
+620 GKKSSANDGA

-739 NARSGIKIST
+739 NAKSGIKIST

>member
-21 VIPEIPAEKSG
+21 AIPEIPAEKSE
-32 KEPEVEAAEAAS
+32 KEPEIE
-44 TEPEVEAAESASTEP
+44 
-59 EVEAAEAASTEP
+59 
-71 EVEAAES
+71 
-78 ASTEPE
+78 
-84 VEAAEAD
+84 
-91 STEPEAKAA
+91 
-100 EADSTELEAKAAD
+100 
-113 ADGAEPEAKA
+113 A

-444 LYDNLGVSNVSNYLN
+444 LYDNLGVSNVFNYLN

>member
-1 MSDREMIE
+1 MSDREMME
-9 ETKKDVPDQMEP
+9 ETKKEDPVSVENAAQEDQITEVPADETVGQNAEQPSGGNTAEQSPQMQTESVPQEADQQPDDTAAQGQEAETENEKSETLGADQAETAEAEHEP
-21 VIPEIPAEKSG
+21 VHRTRSERSSG
-32 KEPEVEAAEAAS
+32 
-44 TEPEVEAAESASTEP
+44 TH
-59 EVEAAEAASTEP
+59 
-71 EVEAAES
+71 
-78 ASTEPE
+78 
-84 VEAAEAD
+84 
-91 STEPEAKAA
+91 
-100 EADSTELEAKAAD
+100 
-113 ADGAEPEAKA
+113 
-123 AEADIT
+123 
-129 EPEAEAAEADST
+129 
-141 EPEAKAAEADSA
+141 
-153 ESETEGQR
+153 R
-161 SRSAGRRSGNR
+161 SR
-172 REKQQPAR
+172 QPER
-180 PKKEHQASQRENI
+180 PKKDHQASQRDNI

-214 GGAAVAVVAVV
+214 GGTAVAIVAVV
-225 AVAGTVIGNHRDT
+225 AVAGTMIKNHKDA
-238 FSRGMKVETAAAS
+238 FGGMKVETAAAS

-261 TGERNIVLET
+261 GEEKNIVLET

-276 EIASKEY
+276 EIESKEF

-310 TPESFGEVIGK
+310 TPESFGEVVGK

-335 DGWYKI
+335 EGWYKI

-379 LNVRSEPKADANVV
+379 LNVRSEPKADADVV
-393 EQVFKNERYDIRG
+393 DQVFKNERYDIKS

-411 IQISSGYISADYVT
+411 IQVSDGYISADYVT

-459 VRDNPDEKKGKIIAK
+459 VRDNPDETKGKIIAK

-486 STSGWYKIRSGNIT
+486 STAGWLKIRSGNIT

-596 VEVADTSSKNDSK
+596 VEVADTSNSKS
-609 NSSKNN
+609 N
-615 TKNNS
+615 TKNSTGKSSSSSKSS
-620 GKKNSGKKNSANDGA
+620 GKKSSANDGA

-692 NSGAQSGSGKSI
+692 NSGSQAGSGKSI

-739 NARSGIKIST
+739 NAKSGIKIST

>member
-1 MSDREMIE
+1 MSDREMME
-9 ETKKDVPDQMEP
+9 ETKKEDPVSVENAAQEDQITEVPADETVGQNAEQPSGGNTAEQSPQMQTESVPQEADQQP
-21 VIPEIPAEKSG
+21 DDT
-32 KEPEVEAAEAAS
+32 AAQGQE
-44 TEPEVEAAESASTEP
+44 TEPENEKSETLGADQAET
-59 EVEAAEAASTEP
+59 AEAEHEP
-71 EVEAAES
+71 VHR
-78 ASTEPE
+78 TR
-84 VEAAEAD
+84 
-91 STEPEAKAA
+91 
-100 EADSTELEAKAAD
+100 
-113 ADGAEPEAKA
+113 
-123 AEADIT
+123 
-129 EPEAEAAEADST
+129 
-141 EPEAKAAEADSA
+141 
-153 ESETEGQR
+153 SERSSGTHR
-161 SRSAGRRSGNR
+161 SR
-172 REKQQPAR
+172 QPER
-180 PKKEHQASQRENI
+180 PKKDHQASQRDNI

-214 GGAAVAVVAVV
+214 GGTAVAIVAVV
-225 AVAGTVIGNHRDT
+225 AVAGTMIKNHKDA
-238 FSRGMKVETAAAS
+238 FGGMKVETAAAS

-261 TGERNIVLET
+261 GEEKNIVLET

-276 EIASKEY
+276 EIESKEF
-283 EKTVQSIVDSYA
+283 EKMVQSIVDSYA

-310 TPESFGEVIGK
+310 TPESFGEVVGK

-335 DGWYKI
+335 EGWYKI

-358 DEAKKLAAENVAE
+358 DEAKKLAAENVVE

-379 LNVRSEPKADANVV
+379 LNVRSEPKADADVAD
-393 EQVFKNERYDIRG
+393 QVFKNERYDIKS

-411 IQISSGYISADYVT
+411 IQISDGYISADYVT

-459 VRDNPDEKKGKIIAK
+459 VRDNPDETKGKIIAK

-486 STSGWYKIRSGNIT
+486 STAGWLKIRSGNIT

-596 VEVADTSSKNDSK
+596 VEVADTSNSKS
-609 NSSKNN
+609 N
-615 TKNNS
+615 TKNSTGKSSSSSKSS
-620 GKKNSGKKNSANDGA
+620 GKKSSANDGA

-692 NSGAQSGSGKSI
+692 NSGSQAGSGKSI

-739 NARSGIKIST
+739 NAKSGIKIST

>member
-21 VIPEIPAEKSG
+21 AIPEIPAEKSE
-32 KEPEVEAAEAAS
+32 KEPEIEAAEADS
-44 TEPEVEAAESASTEP
+44 TEPEAKAAEADSTEP
-59 EVEAAEAASTEP
+59 ETKAADADGAEP
-71 EVEAAES
+71 EAK
-78 ASTEPE
+78 
-84 VEAAEAD
+84 AAEAD

-193 LRLREIKKKKAAMP
+193 LRLREIEKKKAAMP

-444 LYDNLGVSNVSNYLN
+444 LYDNLGVSNVFNYLN

>member
-1 MSDREMIE
+1 MIE

-21 VIPEIPAEKSG
+21 VIPEIPAEKSE
-32 KEPEVEAAEAAS
+32 KEPEIEAAEAAS
-44 TEPEVEAAESASTEP
+44 TEPEI
-59 EVEAAEAASTEP
+59 EAAEAASTVP
-71 EVEAAES
+71 AVDAAEP
-78 ASTEPE
+78 APTDPE
-84 VEAAEAD
+84 FE
-91 STEPEAKAA
+91 
-100 EADSTELEAKAAD
+100 
-113 ADGAEPEAKA
+113 A

-129 EPEAEAAEADST
+129 EPEAKT
-141 EPEAKAAEADSA
+141 AEADSA

-172 REKQQPAR
+172 REKQQPVR

-393 EQVFKNERYDIRG
+393 EQVFKNERYDIKG

>member
-1 MSDREMIE
+1 MA
-9 ETKKDVPDQMEP
+9 T
-21 VIPEIPAEKSG
+21 EIPAAETAAEKTEPVTD
-32 KEPEVEAAEAAS
+32 KTAEQKLEEAADEAAVQEPEQPVSGAAVQELQPESGDQEPGFESVESENAEPSAEA
-44 TEPEVEAAESASTEP
+44 E
-59 EVEAAEAASTEP
+59 
-71 EVEAAES
+71 
-78 ASTEPE
+78 
-84 VEAAEAD
+84 
-91 STEPEAKAA
+91 
-100 EADSTELEAKAAD
+100 
-113 ADGAEPEAKA
+113 AEPELN
-123 AEADIT
+123 AEEQNQDL
-129 EPEAEAAEADST
+129 ERGEAH
-141 EPEAKAAEADSA
+141 
-153 ESETEGQR
+153 R
-161 SRSAGRRSGNR
+161 SRSARRSSANH
-172 REKQQPAR
+172 REKQQSER
-180 PKKEHQASQRENI
+180 PKKDHQASQRENI

-207 YMKILAA
+207 YMKILMA

-225 AVAGTVIGNHRDT
+225 AVAGTVIGNHKDT

-261 TGERNIVLET
+261 AEERNIVLET

-276 EIASKEY
+276 EIESKEY

-310 TPESFGEVIGK
+310 TPESFGEVVGK

-379 LNVRSEPKADANVV
+379 LNVRSEPKADADVV
-393 EQVFKNERYDIRG
+393 DQVFKNERYDIKG
-406 QQDGW
+406 EQDGW
-411 IQISSGYISADYVT
+411 IQISDGYISSDYVT

-474 LPSNAGCDILDT
+474 LPSNAGCDILDS
-486 STSGWYKIRSGNIT
+486 STSGWLKIRSGNIT

-596 VEVADTSSKNDSK
+596 VEVADNSS
-609 NSSKNN
+609 SSKNN
-615 TKNNS
+615 SKNSTGKNSSS
-620 GKKNSGKKNSANDGA
+620 GKTSGKSSANDGA

-692 NSGAQSGSGKSI
+692 NSGSQAGCGKSI

-739 NARSGIKIST
+739 NAKSGIKIST

>member
-1 MSDREMIE
+1 MSDREMME
-9 ETKKDVPDQMEP
+9 ETEKEDPVSVENAAQEDQITEVPADETVGQNAEQPSGGNTAERSPQMQTESVPQEADQQP
-21 VIPEIPAEKSG
+21 DDT
-32 KEPEVEAAEAAS
+32 AAQGQE
-44 TEPEVEAAESASTEP
+44 TEPENEKSETLGADQAET
-59 EVEAAEAASTEP
+59 AEAEHEP
-71 EVEAAES
+71 VHR
-78 ASTEPE
+78 TR
-84 VEAAEAD
+84 
-91 STEPEAKAA
+91 
-100 EADSTELEAKAAD
+100 
-113 ADGAEPEAKA
+113 
-123 AEADIT
+123 
-129 EPEAEAAEADST
+129 
-141 EPEAKAAEADSA
+141 
-153 ESETEGQR
+153 SERSSGTHR
-161 SRSAGRRSGNR
+161 SR
-172 REKQQPAR
+172 QPER
-180 PKKEHQASQRENI
+180 PKKDHQASQRDNI

-214 GGAAVAVVAVV
+214 GGTAVAIVAVV
-225 AVAGTVIGNHRDT
+225 AVAGTMIKNHKDA
-238 FSRGMKVETAAAS
+238 FGGMKVETAAAS
-251 LETTEAASES
+251 LETTEAVSES
-261 TGERNIVLET
+261 GEEKNIVLET

-276 EIASKEY
+276 EIESKEF

-310 TPESFGEVIGK
+310 TPESFGEVVGK

-335 DGWYKI
+335 EGWYKI

-379 LNVRSEPKADANVV
+379 LNVRSEPKADADVV
-393 EQVFKNERYDIRG
+393 DQVFKNERYDIKS

-411 IQISSGYISADYVT
+411 IQISDGYISADYVT

-459 VRDNPDEKKGKIIAK
+459 VRDNPDETKGKIIAK

-486 STSGWYKIRSGNIT
+486 STAGWLKIRSGNIT

-596 VEVADTSSKNDSK
+596 VEVADTSNSKS
-609 NSSKNN
+609 N
-615 TKNNS
+615 TKNSTGKSSSSSKSS
-620 GKKNSGKKNSANDGA
+620 GKKSSANDGA

-739 NARSGIKIST
+739 NAKSGIKIST

>member
-1 MSDREMIE
+1 MME
-9 ETKKDVPDQMEP
+9 ETKKEDPVSVENAAQEDQITEVPADETVGQNAEQPSGGNTAEQSPQMQTESVPQEADQQP
-21 VIPEIPAEKSG
+21 DDT
-32 KEPEVEAAEAAS
+32 AAQGQE
-44 TEPEVEAAESASTEP
+44 TEPENEKSETLGADQAET
-59 EVEAAEAASTEP
+59 AEAEHEP
-71 EVEAAES
+71 VHR
-78 ASTEPE
+78 TR
-84 VEAAEAD
+84 
-91 STEPEAKAA
+91 
-100 EADSTELEAKAAD
+100 
-113 ADGAEPEAKA
+113 
-123 AEADIT
+123 
-129 EPEAEAAEADST
+129 
-141 EPEAKAAEADSA
+141 
-153 ESETEGQR
+153 SERSSGTHR
-161 SRSAGRRSGNR
+161 SR
-172 REKQQPAR
+172 QPER
-180 PKKEHQASQRENI
+180 PKKDHQASQRDNI

-214 GGAAVAVVAVV
+214 GGTAVAIVAVV
-225 AVAGTVIGNHRDT
+225 AVAGTMIKNHKDA
-238 FSRGMKVETAAAS
+238 FGGMKVETAAAS

-261 TGERNIVLET
+261 GEEKNIVLET

-276 EIASKEY
+276 EIESKEF

-310 TPESFGEVIGK
+310 TPESFGEVVGK

-335 DGWYKI
+335 EGWYKI

-379 LNVRSEPKADANVV
+379 LNVRSEPKADADVV
-393 EQVFKNERYDIRG
+393 DQIFKNERYDIKS

-411 IQISSGYISADYVT
+411 IQISDGYISADYVT

-459 VRDNPDEKKGKIIAK
+459 VRDNPDETKGKIIAK

-486 STSGWYKIRSGNIT
+486 STAGWLKIRSGNIT

-596 VEVADTSSKNDSK
+596 VEVADTSNSKS
-609 NSSKNN
+609 N
-615 TKNNS
+615 TKNSTGKSSSSSKSS
-620 GKKNSGKKNSANDGA
+620 GKKSSANDGA

-692 NSGAQSGSGKSI
+692 NSGSQAGSGKSI

-739 NARSGIKIST
+739 NAKSGIKIST

>member
-9 ETKKDVPDQMEP
+9 ETKKDVTDQMEP

-44 TEPEVEAAESASTEP
+44 TEPEAK
-59 EVEAAEAASTEP
+59 
-71 EVEAAES
+71 
-78 ASTEPE
+78 
-84 VEAAEAD
+84 AAEAD

-100 EADSTELEAKAAD
+100 EAD
-113 ADGAEPEAKA
+113 
-123 AEADIT
+123 IT
-129 EPEAEAAEADST
+129 EPEAE
-141 EPEAKAAEADSA
+141 AAEADSA

-172 REKQQPAR
+172 REKQQPVR

-615 TKNNS
+615 
-620 GKKNSGKKNSANDGA
+620 SGKKNSANDGA